1 MTLSARLAPMRLA
14 GAAAALALMF
24 GACGLNLASAADLN
38 KPIPAAIIDAAKA
51 KAATSETLVLAGGCF
66 WGQQGVFQHVKG
78 VTKVVAGY
86 SGGTKETATYPQVT
100 TEKTGHAEA
109 VEITF
114 DPRVVSAG
122 DLLRIFFSVA
132 HDPTQLNRQGPDFGP
147 SYRSEIF
154 YATPKQQEI
163 ATAYIKQLGEAKLFS
178 GPIVT
183 KVEALKAFYP
193 AEDYHQDFLIH
204 NPTHGYIVVNDL
216 PKVANFKRVWPDLYV
231 EKPVMITKMGS

>member
-1 MTLSARLAPMRLA
+1 MTLSNRLAL
-14 GAAAALALMF
+14 GAAILTLGF
-24 GACGLNLASAADLN
+24 GACGLNIASAADLN
-38 KPIPAAIIDAAKA
+38 KPIPAAVVDAPKA

-86 SGGTKETATYPQVT
+86 SGGTKETATYRQVG
-100 TEKTGHAEA
+100 TETTGHAEA

-132 HDPTQLNRQGPDFGP
+132 HDPTQLNRQGPDSGP
-147 SYRSEIF
+147 SYRSAIF

-163 ATAYIKQLGEAKLFS
+163 AAAYIKQLGEAKLFS

-183 KVEALKAFYP
+183 KMEALKAFYP
-193 AEDYHQDFLIH
+193 AEGYHQDYLIH
-204 NPTHGYIVVNDL
+204 NPTAGYIVANDL
-216 PKVANFKRVWPDLYV
+216 PKVENFKRIWPGMYSD
-231 EKPVMITKMGS
+231 KPVMITKMGS